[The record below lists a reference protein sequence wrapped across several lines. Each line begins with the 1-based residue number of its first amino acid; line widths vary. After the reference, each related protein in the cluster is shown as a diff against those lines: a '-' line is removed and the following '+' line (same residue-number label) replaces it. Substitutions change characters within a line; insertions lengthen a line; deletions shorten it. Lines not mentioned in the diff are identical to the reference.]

1 MANVVQSGIHINQ
14 VNDLMSQISM
24 TVIADVLEALQDH
37 DMSMSRFAVLYL
49 LDVGEGMTIT
59 TVAAALKLSIG
70 SASQLI
76 DRLEIDRFVMRQD
89 DENDRRIRR
98 IWLTD
103 QGAHMISRMK
113 KIHLRRMTTLLHDVP
128 PHIIE
133 QFCAT
138 MHLMIPYISKDSLW
152 ATTPTSVLT
161 TRKHSRIAPK

>member
-1 MANVVQSGIHINQ
+1 MANVVQSDVHINH
-14 VNDLMSQISM
+14 VNDLMSHLTM

-37 DMSMSRFAVLYL
+37 DMSMSRFAVLHL
-49 LDVGEGMTIT
+49 LDISEGMTIT

-113 KIHLRRMTTLLHDVP
+113 KIRLRRMSVLLQNVP
-128 PHIIE
+128 PPIIE
-133 QFCAT
+133 QLCDT
-138 MHLMIPYISKDSLW
+138 MHVMIPYLSKDSL
-152 ATTPTSVLT
+152 
-161 TRKHSRIAPK
+161 

>member
-1 MANVVQSGIHINQ
+1 MANAVQPEEHINH
-14 VNDLMSQISM
+14 VNDLMSQLTM

-37 DMSMSRFAVLYL
+37 DMSMSRFAVLHL
-49 LDVGEGMTIT
+49 LQISEGMTIT
-59 TVAAALKLSIG
+59 AVAARLKLSIG

-76 DRLEIDRFVMRQD
+76 DRLEVDRFVMRQD

-113 KIHLRRMTTLLHDVP
+113 KIRLRRMSSLLHTIP

-133 QFCAT
+133 QICDT
-138 MHLMIPYISKDSLW
+138 MHLMIPYLSKDSL
-152 ATTPTSVLT
+152 
-161 TRKHSRIAPK
+161 

>member
-1 MANVVQSGIHINQ
+1 MTDVVQPEVSINK

-37 DMSMSRFAVLYL
+37 DMSMSRFAVLHL
-49 LDVGEGMTIT
+49 LDISEGMTIT
-59 TVAAALKLSIG
+59 AVAARLKLSIG

-113 KIHLRRMTTLLHDVP
+113 KIHLRRMTSLLHNVP
-128 PHIIE
+128 PYIVE

-138 MHLMIPYISKDSLW
+138 MHLMLPYLSKDSL
-152 ATTPTSVLT
+152 
-161 TRKHSRIAPK
+161 

>member
-1 MANVVQSGIHINQ
+1 MTNVVQPEITISQ

-24 TVIADVLEALQDH
+24 TVIADVLEALQHH
-37 DMSMSRFAVLYL
+37 DMSMSRFAVLHL
-49 LDVGEGMTIT
+49 LDISEGMTIT
-59 TVAAALKLSIG
+59 AVAATLKLSIG

-113 KIHLRRMTTLLHDVP
+113 KIHLRRMSALLHNTP
-128 PHIIE
+128 AHIVE

-138 MHLMIPYISKDSLW
+138 MHLMLPYLSKDSL
-152 ATTPTSVLT
+152 
-161 TRKHSRIAPK
+161 

>member
-1 MANVVQSGIHINQ
+1 MANAVQSDVHISQ
-14 VNDLMSQISM
+14 VNDAMSHITM

-37 DMSMSRFAVLYL
+37 DMSMSRFAVLHL
-49 LDVGEGMTIT
+49 LDVSEGMTIT
-59 TVAAALKLSIG
+59 TVAAKLKLSIG

-89 DENDRRIRR
+89 DNNDRRIRR

-113 KIHLRRMTTLLHDVP
+113 KIRLRRMSSLLQNTP

-133 QFCAT
+133 QLCAT
-138 MHLMIPYISKDSLW
+138 MHLMIPYLSKDSL
-152 ATTPTSVLT
+152 
-161 TRKHSRIAPK
+161 